1 MPRLSRLSRNARAG
15 GWRGETFRFGLV
27 GISATL
33 THFVVASL
41 LISSGFVSLFVANAV
56 GFVTAFAVSFFG
68 HHHFSFRSE
77 AAYASSFFRFC
88 AVALSGFGV
97 NNVVVGVTRRYL
109 GAEAHLSL
117 AAGIAAGAVTV
128 FLLAKFWAFA
138 SAGSSPS

>member
-1 MPRLSRLSRNARAG
+1 MPMLSRSSENARTG

-41 LISSGFVSLFVANAV
+41 LISSGLAPLFVANAI

-68 HHHFSFRSE
+68 HHHFSFRSQ
-77 AAYASSFFRFC
+77 AAYASSFVRFC
-88 AVALSGFGV
+88 AVALSGFAV
-97 NNVVVGVTRRYL
+97 NNVVVAAARGYI

-138 SAGSSPS
+138 SAGPSPS